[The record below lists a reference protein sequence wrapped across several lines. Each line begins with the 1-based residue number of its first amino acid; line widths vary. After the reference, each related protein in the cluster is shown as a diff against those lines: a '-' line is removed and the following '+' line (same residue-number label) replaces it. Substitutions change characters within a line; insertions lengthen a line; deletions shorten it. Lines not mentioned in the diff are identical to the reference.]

1 MSDIFKIYI
10 NNSNNLTDL
19 YIFIKNKYLSNSLFE
34 SVEELQSKYQNA
46 KDFISSDLFKI
57 VFKYNF
63 SDLDIKYIQDFDISI
78 YFINDN
84 IYYDDTLETIKF
96 KFLKYYNQS
105 ISPDSQV
112 SYEEIYMYGLINKKY
127 NPSEIYNILSDNNN
141 NKISSENLNQY
152 LLNVNEQILIYKNI
166 LDFYK
171 GVKPSYFDF
180 DSINSV
186 QLDEINILTP
196 IGQNIN
202 NKLPHSYTTNPF
214 DVKKY
219 SNYIRSIINT
229 SLNTNNSNLLFEYN
243 LVNNSL
249 FICFFSKCIKLFQK
263 NIFRRGYYYQ
273 IIFSSYFN

>member
-96 KFLKYYNQS
+96 KFLKYYNQ
-105 ISPDSQV
+105 
-112 SYEEIYMYGLINKKY
+112 
-127 NPSEIYNILSDNNN
+127 
-141 NKISSENLNQY
+141 
-152 LLNVNEQILIYKNI
+152 
-166 LDFYK
+166 
-171 GVKPSYFDF
+171 
-180 DSINSV
+180 
-186 QLDEINILTP
+186 
-196 IGQNIN
+196 
-202 NKLPHSYTTNPF
+202 
-214 DVKKY
+214 
-219 SNYIRSIINT
+219 
-229 SLNTNNSNLLFEYN
+229 
-243 LVNNSL
+243 
-249 FICFFSKCIKLFQK
+249 
-263 NIFRRGYYYQ
+263 
-273 IIFSSYFN
+273 